1 MDALRHDIEKKK
13 ILEEIETY
21 NGLIKLAYRL
31 GEKNIENDP
40 IYKEAG
46 LTYDDNDIILRGL
59 DILKSR
65 IENIYGD
72 VMYQKEFEFESTL
85 KDYIGW

>member
-1 MDALRHDIEKKK
+1 MDALRHDVEKKK
-13 ILEEIETY
+13 ILEEIETRK
-21 NGLIKLAYRL
+21 GLIKLAYRL

-85 KDYIGW
+85 KDYIG

>member
-85 KDYIGW
+85 KDYIG

>member
-13 ILEEIETY
+13 ILEEIETRK
-21 NGLIKLAYRL
+21 GLIKLAYRL

-85 KDYIGW
+85 KDYIG